1 MGWQALGHSALIGTA
16 GWLLAMGQLTL
27 GQLVAAEV
35 IVGALLINFDSV
47 VKRMGYVFYFLTALT
62 ELDFLFSLPKDI
74 SAAAVSVSL
83 PDPKIH
89 GLRLT
94 CKDLSFSFPGSAAEF
109 AHFNLDV
116 SPGEKVAIF
125 SNTSTGKTALARVLG
140 GLYIPTSGVIRYNG
154 IDLRDLGMESLNAHR
169 GLVLDSQLSLFEG
182 SLEENIT
189 LDRPSVSYENVVW
202 ALRFVELE
210 EEVEAFPYG
219 LKTPVRPHGKAL
231 TVTQIQKI
239 LVARAIVTRPQLLIF
254 DGTLHSLHPNTREAI
269 LRRLC
274 SKEEPWSVLFVSND
288 PGLSTHV
295 DRRFILD

>member
-1 MGWQALGHSALIGTA
+1 
-16 GWLLAMGQLTL
+16 L

-35 IVGALLINFDSV
+35 IVGSLLINFDSV
-47 VKRMGYVFYFLTALT
+47 VKRMGYVFYFLNALT
-62 ELDFLFSLPKDI
+62 ELDFLFSLPRDT
-74 SAAAVSVSL
+74 SATTVSVTL
-83 PDPKIH
+83 PDPRIH
-89 GLRLT
+89 GLRLM
-94 CKDLSFSFPGSAAEF
+94 CKDLSFSFPGSSPEF

-116 SPGEKVAIF
+116 SPGEKIAIF
-125 SNTSTGKTALARVLG
+125 SNTSMGKTSLARVLA
-140 GLYIPTSGVIRYNG
+140 GLYLPTSGVIRYNG
-154 IDLRDLGMESLNAHR
+154 IDVRDLDMPSLNAYR

-182 SLEENIT
+182 TLEENIT
-189 LDRPSVSYENVVW
+189 LDRPSLTYEDITW

-210 EEVEAFPYG
+210 EEVEAFPLG
-219 LKTPVRPHGKAL
+219 LKTPVRPQGKAL

-288 PGLSTHV
+288 PGLTSHV